1 MDPVPGIIACAYAT
15 LAVWATL
22 QIVPDDLLSG
32 RDRVKWL
39 AVAWV
44 LPFIGALVVV
54 LIRVDSQIPAYEVIT
69 TSAHQALGAVL
80 LATTAML
87 AAWCLRLVPQP
98 EAADALVT
106 PSSRVA

>member
-1 MDPVPGIIACAYAT
+1 MG
-15 LAVWATL
+15 L
-22 QIVPDDLLSG
+22 QFALG
-32 RDRVKWL
+32 
-39 AVAWV
+39 
-44 LPFIGALVVV
+44 IGALVVV